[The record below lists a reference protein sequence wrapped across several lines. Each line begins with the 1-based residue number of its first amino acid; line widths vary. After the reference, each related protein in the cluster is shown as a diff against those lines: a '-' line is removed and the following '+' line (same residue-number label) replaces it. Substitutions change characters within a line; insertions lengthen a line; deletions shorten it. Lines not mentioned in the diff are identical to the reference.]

1 MSVYEYTVVQKDR
14 EDSVETGTVRAKSK
28 KEAEAKLRNVD
39 LYKPK
44 LKEIKGLAGF
54 IKQFTADVR

>member
-1 MSVYEYTVVQKDR
+1 VSVYEYTVVQKDR
-14 EDSVETGTVRAKSK
+14 EDSVEIGKVRAKNK

-44 LKEIKGLAGF
+44 LKEIKGVAGF
-54 IKQFTADVR
+54 IKQFTADVK